1 MRSNVDF
8 DELWEGYHCSILDDP
23 ETKKY
28 VQERERVQQEIHNS
42 LPGVKQQKREALE
55 YTSGVHTR
63 SFRGSASAVEDAVDE
78 FHGKMSEKYP
88 NYAVQNVSAVQLA
101 DSTCLYVTFRV

>member
-1 MRSNVDF
+1 MSGNYDF
-8 DELWEGYHCSILDDP
+8 DELWEGYHCPVLDDP
-23 ETKKY
+23 KY
-28 VQERERVQQEIHNS
+28 QKDRQEFERRQQEIHN
-42 LPGVKQQKREALE
+42 LFPEVKRQKREALE

>member
-1 MRSNVDF
+1 MRSNIDF
-8 DELWEGYHCSILDDP
+8 DELWEGYHSPVLDDP
-23 ETKKY
+23 EY
-28 VQERERVQQEIHNS
+28 QEYMRERKEVRQKIHDS

-55 YTSGVHTR
+55 YKPGVHTR

>member
-1 MRSNVDF
+1 MRSNIDF
-8 DELWEGYHCSILDDP
+8 DELWEGYHCPVLDDP
-23 ETKKY
+23 EYQKDCR
-28 VQERERVQQEIHNS
+28 ERERVRQEIHNS

-55 YTSGVHTR
+55 YKPGVHTR